1 MEVLVPFSTDRPK
14 TRLSDVFSPGERE
27 SFARSM
33 LADVLRA
40 VIDAG
45 GHPRLLATADI
56 DPPIE
61 VDTYVEADRHVEA
74 DAPANDPLPANGPLP
89 ADVPVTVDARPLT
102 TAVNDALDR
111 HEPTGSEPVAV
122 VMADLALATPEALDR
137 LFRAGGDVA
146 IAPGRGGGT
155 NALVV
160 RDPAFRVDYHGASYL
175 DHRHIAE
182 EVGASV
188 AVVDSHRLATDIDER
203 SDLAELLIHGDG
215 NATAWLRD
223 AGVGLDATNGRV
235 GVDREE

>member
-74 DAPANDPLPANGPLP
+74 DAPANGPLP

-122 VMADLALATPEALDR
+122 VMAD
-137 LFRAGGDVA
+137 
-146 IAPGRGGGT
+146 
-155 NALVV
+155 
-160 RDPAFRVDYHGASYL
+160 
-175 DHRHIAE
+175 
-182 EVGASV
+182 
-188 AVVDSHRLATDIDER
+188 
-203 SDLAELLIHGDG
+203 
-215 NATAWLRD
+215 
-223 AGVGLDATNGRV
+223 
-235 GVDREE
+235 